1 MNLEH
6 RLRNFIT
13 RGPTGQS
20 LVEFALIIPVLLA
33 VFFAIIDGA
42 FLVQGYL
49 AVNHAAREAARF
61 ATVYQP
67 DQGECYD
74 YDGDGNPNNDDWP
87 WCTTDANESEAAYHD
102 RRVAM
107 IKQIA
112 VDAAS
117 GLRMNDVYADNVL
130 NYTCRSCDPAEDP
143 GCDDTNYL
151 GDDNEPGVLAVCV
164 EGFPDFESAEE
175 ENHPGLRGLPVRVSV
190 LHNVPLVVFA
200 PLTSN
205 ASVKVSGITEMI
217 NEGIQVGYGNQPPP
231 AFSPP
236 GGSGSPGETGDPDDP
251 DDPDDP
257 VPAQFSLNPS
267 AADVELPGETV
278 QPLEATVRNASGDPL
293 RGIRVAFTTDAGSF
307 SQSEP
312 VNQTY
317 KTTSSDGK
325 AVVQINSSTPVTATV
340 LAWADSDE
348 DMELDGSEFSDS
360 SVIKWFTE
368 GIYDVQL
375 DFVEATNLLPGEREH
390 AITADVTLQG
400 NPVGGAFVTFKT
412 TNQDPG
418 EEYAG
423 GFDYGGSGSE
433 NRMTVVR
440 SNDLGKAVTSIYA
453 NRPITATI
461 EAWLDYNK
469 NNVIDGEEP
478 YDTATKIW
486 EVSGPYLTISD
497 HEPFPQEVVALGV
510 RDHHTATET
519 TTILLCSNDGLGA
532 STVITDALAIPSD
545 TGDVDMNFELPLTA
559 VGEYRVESHIGAVDE
574 AACGDQATR
583 ITYSASLVIADVP
596 PDLVITEVLTPALK
610 TIQPGSP
617 ITLRIKI
624 SNTVPVSVT
633 TGPFGVDIYVDPE
646 GQPVQGRI
654 GQTKQWI
661 ATLGPRESTVIT
673 DFVTVYT
680 AENHEL
686 WFQVDTMNYVDE
698 GQTGGEDNNV
708 FGPILIPFL
717 DCIPFEDR
725 NDDFEAGLGS
735 QWTASDIGNPQP
747 GSNQVVG
754 GHLEVTANGN
764 DIWSN
769 DDSFRY
775 IYQDPIAEDFRMTLQ
790 VLDVSEFTHR
800 WAKAGLMVR
809 ESTADDS
816 RHFSAFQTHDEGA
829 TRQYRP
835 STGDSSHSNT
845 TGGLGAPRYVRI
857 ERADNVY
864 SAFHSADGENWTAL
878 GDSKTM
884 DFGDQVLVGIATT
897 SHESDKT
904 GTADYDNFE
913 ICEPMTYTDVTP
925 PNQLAHIPGSV
936 QCEEL
941 LSVPGFEGNP
951 ETVFEYWNPGR
962 AGSYDRGATAFYRGS
977 FSMRLHASRS
987 FVPCSDENSNLQPY
1001 LYQEI
1006 TIPTEVYSIST
1017 LAVTGHYLVRGSDLP
1032 CSFPTP
1038 LDDGDQADKRDSLDI
1053 VVQETD
1059 GSEIHRETFLN
1070 SAEAISNTWYTE
1082 AITLPDSVDLS
1093 EYAGDKVVVKWDG
1106 FNDGDFYGTFFYLD
1120 DLSAQACTSWPIPAP
1135 EDGMGTIA
1143 GRVTTRGSGG
1153 RTIPV
1158 PGADVRA
1165 YRRGAITDA
1174 YETRTLTD
1182 GSFHFYNVVPG
1193 EYIVYA
1199 ESLWGGE
1206 GIRYATVTVDM
1217 DPPSRMDVDDLTLPL
1232 E

>member
-1 MNLEH
+1 
-6 RLRNFIT
+6 
-13 RGPTGQS
+13 
-20 LVEFALIIPVLLA
+20 
-33 VFFAIIDGA
+33 
-42 FLVQGYL
+42 
-49 AVNHAAREAARF
+49 
-61 ATVYQP
+61 
-67 DQGECYD
+67 
-74 YDGDGNPNNDDWP
+74 
-87 WCTTDANESEAAYHD
+87 
-102 RRVAM
+102 
-107 IKQIA
+107 
-112 VDAAS
+112 
-117 GLRMNDVYADNVL
+117 MNDVYADNVL

-708 FGPILIPFL
+708 FGPVIIPFL
-717 DCIPFEDR
+717 DCIPIEER
-725 NDDFEAGLGS
+725 SDDFDGGLDGELWTSADIDTYDTGS
-735 QWTASDIGNPQP
+735 TSVNSEGQLSVYVDSGNIWD
-747 GSNQVVG
+747 
-754 GHLEVTANGN
+754 AN
-764 DIWSN
+764 
-769 DDSFRY
+769 DSFRY
-775 IYQDPIAEDFRMTLQ
+775 VYQSPVEGDFRATVHVIQ
-790 VLDVSEFTHR
+790 VAGSTSWPKTGVMIRQSLDSNSPNFFMITSNNKLSRYYRGYAGDSTHR
-800 WAKAGLMVR
+800 GDNRPDAEVPVYIR
-809 ESTADDS
+809 VTRIDNTYTAYWS
-816 RHFSAFQTHDEGA
+816 
-829 TRQYRP
+829 
-835 STGDSSHSNT
+835 
-845 TGGLGAPRYVRI
+845 L
-857 ERADNVY
+857 
-864 SAFHSADGENWTAL
+864 DGENWTQRDDPINFEDMGYSFPAESAEIGL
-878 GDSKTM
+878 
-884 DFGDQVLVGIATT
+884 ATT
-897 SHESDKT
+897 SYYGGREEAIFD
-904 GTADYDNFE
+904 DFE
-913 ICEPMTYTDVTP
+913 LCKPMTYTDVTP